1 MTATPLLEDDPTVP
15 EEDWSPEVEEL
26 EVLLL
31 LDVLEVDELD
41 AVEVVASELPGIVAA
56 ATAASTPTP
65 AIAPAATPAVR
76 RFIRRCAASRAW
88 MRPRT
93 SALVMNAGCP
103 RRLKRLCED
112 TWNSLRKTAGQP
124 PRFLSSRPRFR
135 SAVSFPAYAPEKIHR
150 QGERDMVMFRKPL
163 AAAAIAGSMLVG
175 GVAGAVLYAATTIS
189 AAAASNNS
197 NAAAVA
203 AAATPSPGAA
213 SGKFVPNENAAHEAG
228 ESAAREA
235 QENAGQVPTVP

>member
-31 LDVLEVDELD
+31 LDVLEVDELVELD
-41 AVEVVASELPGIVAA
+41 AVDAVASELPGIVAA
-56 ATAASTPTP
+56 ETAASTPTP
-65 AIAPAATPAVR
+65 ATAPAAMPTVR
-76 RFIRRCAASRAW
+76 RFISRCAASRAW

-112 TWNSLRKTAGQP
+112 TWSSLRETAGQP

-135 SAVSFPAYAPEKIHR
+135 SAVSFPAYAPEK
-150 QGERDMVMFRKPL
+150 F
-163 AAAAIAGSMLVG
+163 
-175 GVAGAVLYAATTIS
+175 T
-189 AAAASNNS
+189 
-197 NAAAVA
+197 
-203 AAATPSPGAA
+203 
-213 SGKFVPNENAAHEAG
+213 GKEKE
-228 ESAAREA
+228 
-235 QENAGQVPTVP
+235 TW